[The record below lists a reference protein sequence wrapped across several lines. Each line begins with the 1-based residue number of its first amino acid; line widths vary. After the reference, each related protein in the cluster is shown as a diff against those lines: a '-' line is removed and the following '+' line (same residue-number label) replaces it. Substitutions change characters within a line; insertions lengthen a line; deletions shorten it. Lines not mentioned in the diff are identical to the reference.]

1 MEFKKVKLGEV
12 ARVKNGYAFKSKDF
26 TDYGIPIIKIKN
38 ICPPLINIEECNYVS
53 EELYNQ
59 TSQYC
64 ILKGDILISMTG
76 SGPNQMNSAVGKVGR
91 YLLNRKA
98 LQNQRVGKI
107 EIIDEQKYDKD
118 FLYYYLSQKNILE
131 YFVNNSTGSANQAN
145 ISKKIIENL
154 MVPDFLKSTQRKIAK
169 ILNTLD
175 SKIEINNKII
185 SNLESQAQAIF
196 KSWFVDFEPFQ
207 DGNLVESDLE
217 MIPEGWEV
225 KSIGELLDFDIGGGW
240 GKEKPQEKYLIP
252 AYVIRGTDIPNSK
265 LGYFNMDNYR
275 YHTESNLK
283 NRRLQ
288 VGDIIFESSGGS
300 TNQDLGRMLLVT
312 DELLNE
318 YNNDIICASFC
329 KLIRINDPSIRWFV
343 CNLLEYSYRNK
354 ILTKYEV
361 KSTGI
366 SNFSFTIFK
375 DDFKIAVPNRKT
387 MERYFNVTGNNIN
400 LSAKLGIQNT
410 KLAELRDALLPKLM
424 AGEIDVSNIKIE
436 GEEVKNE

>member
-1 MEFKKVKLGEV
+1 MDLNQLRIGTSQPLL
-12 ARVKNGYAFKSKDF
+12 NQD
-26 TDYGIPIIKIKN
+26 ILKN
-38 ICPPLINIEECNYVS
+38 I
-53 EELYNQ
+53 
-59 TSQYC
+59 
-64 ILKGDILISMTG
+64 D
-76 SGPNQMNSAVGKVGR
+76 AVVFDT
-91 YLLNRKA
+91 
-98 LQNQRVGKI
+98 
-107 EIIDEQKYDKD
+107 II
-118 FLYYYLSQKNILE
+118 
-131 YFVNNSTGSANQAN
+131 
-145 ISKKIIENL
+145 
-154 MVPDFLKSTQRKIAK
+154 QRKISN
-169 ILNTLD
+169 ILSNLD

-196 KSWFVDFEPFQ
+196 RSWFVDFEPFQ
-207 DGNLVESDLE
+207 DGNFVESELG

-343 CNLLEYSYRNK
+343 YNLLEYSYRNK

-410 KLAELRDALLPKLM
+410 KLAEMRDALLPKLM

>member
-1 MEFKKVKLGEV
+1 MEFKNLSEISHIRNENIINNTNSSLIYVTTSNILPNKKGIDLNLEMSLDKSGKKFY
-12 ARVKNGYAFKSKDF
+12 KN
-26 TDYGIPIIKIKN
+26 
-38 ICPPLINIEECNYVS
+38 
-53 EELYNQ
+53 
-59 TSQYC
+59 
-64 ILKGDILISMTG
+64 DILVSNIRPYFKKIWKANMDGITSNDVLIFY
-76 SGPNQMNSAVGKVGR
+76 PNEEVNLD
-91 YLLNRKA
+91 YL
-98 LQNQRVGKI
+98 
-107 EIIDEQKYDKD
+107 
-118 FLYYYLSQKNILE
+118 
-131 YFVNNSTGSANQAN
+131 YFVLAQDDFFDYATKTSKGTKMPRGDKAAINKFKILLPKLN
-145 ISKKIIENL
+145 IQKKIA
-154 MVPDFLKSTQRKIAK
+154 S
-169 ILNTLD
+169 ILSNLD

-207 DGNLVESDLE
+207 DGDFVESELG

-225 KSIGELLDFDIGGGW
+225 KPIGELIDFDIGGGW

-329 KLIRINDPSIRWFV
+329 KLIRINDSSIRWFV
-343 CNLLEYSYRNK
+343 YNLLEYSYRNK

>member
-1 MEFKKVKLGEV
+1 MEFKELSFEQTQIRIIDGDRGKNYPKKSDLRQRGHTLFLNNKNIINNYLDDSFGEYISEEKSNLLRKGKLERGDLV
-12 ARVKNGYAFKSKDF
+12 ISTRGSIGNVGYYSSDIRTENIRINSGMLIIRNFDNSIDTEYLYVLMRSNFMKQRYKERISGSVQNQLPIRDFKKIK
-26 TDYGIPIIKIKN
+26 IPIPDLHSQIIIKN
-38 ICPPLINIEECNYVS
+38 V
-53 EELYNQ
+53 
-59 TSQYC
+59 
-64 ILKGDILISMTG
+64 IL
-76 SGPNQMNSAVGKVGR
+76 
-91 YLLNRKA
+91 
-98 LQNQRVGKI
+98 
-107 EIIDEQKYDKD
+107 
-118 FLYYYLSQKNILE
+118 
-131 YFVNNSTGSANQAN
+131 
-145 ISKKIIENL
+145 
-154 MVPDFLKSTQRKIAK
+154 
-169 ILNTLD
+169 TLD

-207 DGNLVESDLE
+207 DGNFVQRELG

-225 KSIGELLDFDIGGGW
+225 KPIGELLDFDIGGGW

-252 AYVIRGTDIPNSK
+252 AYVIRGTDIPDSK
-265 LGYFNMDNYR
+265 FGYFNKDNYR

-300 TNQDLGRMLLVT
+300 TNQDLGRMLMVT

-318 YNNDIICASFC
+318 YNNDVICASFC
-329 KLIRINDPSIRWFV
+329 KLIRINDSSVRWFV
-343 CNLLEYSYRNK
+343 YNLLEYSYRNK

-375 DDFKIAVPNRKT
+375 DDFKIAVPDRKT
-387 MERYFNVTGNNIN
+387 IERYFNVTGNNIN

-410 KLAELRDALLPKLM
+410 KLTELRDALLPKLM